1 MTPPTTRNRGE
12 SEIEHISSKLLLTEK
27 NLVSIFKSTVVKGN
41 SFHPITFFIHT
52 KQKMFERT
60 LDKVEFAIPAADA
73 GPVRYFRQRLG
84 QTRGLLGAQYNN
96 CGLACVRQAWVPV
109 RPGLGRSER
118 PGTLADLDAIRRLSG
133 AST

>member
-60 LDKVEFAIPAADA
+60 LDKVEFAIPAAEA
-73 GPVRYFRQRLG
+73 GPVR
-84 QTRGLLGAQYNN
+84 
-96 CGLACVRQAWVPV
+96 CGLVKLAGWVHNITTV
-109 RPGLGRSER
+109 VWLVFVKPGPQFG
-118 PGTLADLDAIRRLSG
+118 LD
-133 AST
+133 